1 MDIFFVIVM
10 TTVIKNDRFSK
21 IKVMDQRDFVK
32 LTSALYRVTDLFPEQ
47 EPLKSN
53 LRDWSLKILTELSP
67 YHFSNDS
74 NLDQETADQCLR
86 DVRTLRSLL
95 EVAQGQKW
103 VHEIN
108 LLLLDQEYSRLE
120 DKIKDALDRID
131 QTERLPKDRIIK
143 EDASVSAEKESKKEN
158 HSVVMQPSR
167 AYNLP
172 NDSGKSDAGAPS
184 DRQNKILKMIRQR
197 PRIQMRQ
204 IQEQLTDVTSRTL
217 RRDLESLV
225 QQKKIIRIGRGTGT
239 FYQINF
245 GDNS

>member
-1 MDIFFVIVM
+1 MIM
-10 TTVIKNDRFSK
+10 VIKNDRFSK
-21 IKVMDQRDFVK
+21 VKIMDQRDFVK

-47 EPLKSN
+47 EPLKLN

-74 NLDQETADQCLR
+74 DLDREAADQCLK

-120 DKIKDALDRID
+120 DKIKDVLGKID
-131 QTERLPKDRIIK
+131 QTEKLSKNRE
-143 EDASVSAEKESKKEN
+143 EDSSVSMEEESKKEN
-158 HSVVMQPSR
+158 HSVVMRPSHV
-167 AYNLP
+167 YDLS
-172 NDSGKSDAGAPS
+172 NDPGKDAKAPS
-184 DRQNKILKMIRQR
+184 DRQTKILKMIRQH

-225 QQKKIIRIGRGTGT
+225 QQKKITRIGRGTGT